1 MLLAAGSHWD
11 VTRAKVRAKVRAQG
25 TKATRQTSVFGLPH
39 TDKCERSS
47 AACDVRGSSFAFTRY
62 VYKYTQVHT
71 SPRTEEHEHHEDPYR
86 EHDGDERLTAAP
98 ASVQLVAA
106 VPDTKADEEV
116 EALADG
122 DEHREGLGRDAEAVD
137 VVGPHSLLQLEP
149 HAGGR
154 AAREGVGDLLAATQ
168 AHLLLD
174 VGLDVQLRPGVHV
187 GVGDGRRAWRRLASL
202 ALRRHDLWRREKER
216 TANNSVHEARGRGGK
231 GQDIGEKSTVSA
243 RQHVWVRTP
252 SVRLA
257 IFSDVKRRSDPDPD
271 AILGR
276 QFWICSESLCTTKDS
291 GGPTCKGS
299 TRRGGRKVGYEGHGV
314 RVRMDVCRL
323 VVLTAFALRV
333 QSVCRLEPQTKP
345 NFLIALVEPIASPF
359 GPHFD

>member
-11 VTRAKVRAKVRAQG
+11 VTRAKVRAKVRAKG

-174 VGLDVQLRPGVHV
+174 VGLDVQLRLGVHV

-271 AILGR
+271 EQYWGDSFGSAPNPCAPQRTAAGR
-276 QFWICSESLCTTKDS
+276 RARALQDAGAEKLDMKGTVCVFAWTYAGWLCSPRLRCVCSQF
-291 GGPTCKGS
+291 
-299 TRRGGRKVGYEGHGV
+299 V
-314 RVRMDVCRL
+314 
-323 VVLTAFALRV
+323 
-333 QSVCRLEPQTKP
+333 LEPKLNRISELP
-345 NFLIALVEPIASPF
+345 
-359 GPHFD
+359 